1 MRTLAACLLAL
12 LPIVLGACGSTKSQ
26 GREKLG
32 LATRDV
38 FDSLQYGDF
47 QVVAQY
53 LTPENRTDF
62 LARAYGA
69 EKNLKITEFSPVGM
83 DLSEDESSARM
94 VTRISWYELPST
106 SVKTENVFLDWRKRT
121 GSGGSSRW
129 SGGPCRSPIPP
140 RRPRRR
146 RRRRPRSPRARTA
159 RG

>member
-12 LPIVLGACGSTKSQ
+12 LPIALGACGSTKSQ

-106 SVKTENVFLDWRKRT
+106 SVKTENVFLDWRKKDGEWRIEQVV
-121 GSGGSSRW
+121 
-129 SGGPCRSPIPP
+129 GGPSPGPP
-140 RRPRRR
+140 PAAT
-146 RRRRPRSPRARTA
+146 PPPPAEA
-159 RG
+159 PPEKPAG